1 LRKSLLSSVA
11 GLVLVVALGG
21 SAFAATHD
29 TENADEGSAFGNY
42 LSARS
47 AAGDHDMGAASRLYI
62 ETLESDPDNTNVA
75 NRAFLYT
82 AAAGDVDEA
91 LKLAE
96 KVVKGNADDR
106 AARMALAVGDIKH
119 GDFSEARDELSKSAK
134 GPFTTLTLLLIDG
147 WAAEGQGNT
156 DAALKDF
163 DGLVAAGGTAPLAS
177 YHRAL
182 VLDLAGRDKEADA
195 AYLET
200 LKTSNLGPR
209 AAEAYGRFLERAGRV
224 DEAKQLYTKL
234 QADDSLDPITSAG
247 LARLAAGTKPDRLV
261 NDAKQGAAEGL
272 FSIAAALNDAS
283 SVDIAVLYLRLALY
297 LNPDFD
303 MAKIVLADR
312 FETLKKYNEAIKV
325 YRTIPQGNPYQAAAA
340 IQIAIDEGR
349 LGQNEQAIADL
360 KTIVA
365 AHPNDLSSWT
375 SLGDAYR
382 ADNKD
387 AQAIDAYDHAIATL
401 NPPDKK
407 DWPLYFARAVSEQAV
422 KNNAASEADLQT
434 ALKLS
439 PDQPEVLNYLGYT
452 WVDEGR
458 NLTQAV
464 AMLEKARALSP
475 YDGYIVDSVGW
486 AYFRLHRWQDA
497 SKTLQ
502 AAVLLVPGDA
512 TINEH
517 LGDAYWMA
525 GRKLDAR
532 FQWNHALA
540 FNTDPAT
547 KPEIEKKLQSG
558 LTDAQARAGQ

>member
-1 LRKSLLSSVA
+1 MRKLLLSSVA
-11 GLVLVVALGG
+11 GFALAIALDG
-21 SAFAATHD
+21 SAIAATHD
-29 TENADEGSAFGNY
+29 DSAFGTY
-42 LSARS
+42 LAARS
-47 AAGDHDMGAASRLYI
+47 AASQHNLGEASRLY
-62 ETLESDPDNTNVA
+62 LEALDSNPGDVNIA
-75 NRAFLYT
+75 NRAFFYT
-82 AAAGDVDEA
+82 AADGDVDEA
-91 LKLAE
+91 IKIARQ
-96 KVVKGNADDR
+96 VVAGSADDR
-106 AARMALAVGDIKH
+106 AARMALAVGAIKH
-119 GDFSEARDELSKSAK
+119 GNFDDARDELSKSGK

-147 WAAEGQGNT
+147 WAAQGQGDT

-163 DGLVAAGGTAPLAS
+163 DGLSGAGGTAALAS
-177 YHRAL
+177 FHRAL
-182 VLDLAGRDKEADA
+182 VLDLAGRDKDADT

-200 LKTSNLGPR
+200 LKASNLGPR

-224 DEAKQLYTKL
+224 DEAKLLYNKL
-234 QADDSLDPITSAG
+234 KSDDSLEPIYGAG
-247 LARLAAGTKPDRLV
+247 LARIAAGTKPDRLV
-261 NDAKQGAAEGL
+261 PDAKQGAAEAL
-272 FSIAAALNDAS
+272 FSIAAALNDATS
-283 SVDIAVLYLRLALY
+283 ADIAVLYLRLALY

-312 FETLKKYNEAIKV
+312 FETMKKYDDAIKV
-325 YRTIPQGNPYQAAAA
+325 YRTIEGGAYQQAAA

-349 LGQNEQAIADL
+349 LDQKEQAITDL
-360 KTIVA
+360 KKIVA
-365 AHPNDLSSWT
+365 AHPDDMSSWT

-382 ADNKD
+382 ADDKD
-387 AQAIDAYDHAIATL
+387 AEAVDAYNRAIALL

-407 DWPLYFARAVSEQAV
+407 DWPLYFARAVSEQAA
-422 KNNAASEADLQT
+422 KNNAASEADLQA

-458 NLTQAV
+458 NLPQAV

-486 AYFRLHRWQDA
+486 AYFRLHRYEDA

-502 AAVLLVPGDA
+502 AAVLLVPGDP

-558 LTDAQARAGQ
+558 ITDTQARAGQ

>member
-1 LRKSLLSSVA
+1 LRRLLLSSVA
-11 GLVLVVALGG
+11 GFTFAVALGG
-21 SAFAATHD
+21 RACASTHD
-29 TENADEGSAFGNY
+29 EGNAFGTY
-42 LSARS
+42 LAARS
-47 AAGDHDMGAASRLYI
+47 AAGQHDMVEASRLYI
-62 ETLESDPDNTNVA
+62 ESLDADPDNASIA

-82 AAAGDVDEA
+82 AAAGDVDQA
-91 LKLAE
+91 IKIAG
-96 KVVKGNADDR
+96 KVVQSSVDDR
-106 AARMALAVGDIKH
+106 AARLALAVGDIKH
-119 GDFSEARDELSKSAK
+119 GDYDEARDELSKSAK

-147 WAAEGQGNT
+147 WAAQGQGNI
-156 DAALKDF
+156 DDALKDF
-163 DGLVAAGGTAPLAS
+163 DSLTAAGGTAPLS
-177 YHRAL
+177 TYHRAL

-209 AAEAYGRFLERAGRV
+209 VAEAYGRFLERAGRT
-224 DEAKQLYTKL
+224 DEARMLYTKL
-234 QADDSLDPITSAG
+234 QSDDSLAPIYDAG

-261 NDAKQGAAEGL
+261 ANTKQGAAEGL
-272 FSIAAALNDAS
+272 FSIAAALNDAAS
-283 SVDIAVLYLRLALY
+283 ADIAVLYLRLALY

-312 FETLKKYNEAIKV
+312 FESLKKYREAIAV
-325 YRTIPQGNPYQAAAA
+325 YRTINADSPYQPAAD
-340 IQIAIDEGR
+340 IQVAIDEGR
-349 LGQNEQAIADL
+349 LDQKEQATADL
-360 KTIVA
+360 KVIVA

-382 ADNKD
+382 ADDKD
-387 AQAIDAYDHAIATL
+387 TEAVDAYNHAIALL

-407 DWPLYFARAVSEQAV
+407 DWPLYFARSVSEQGM

-439 PDQPEVLNYLGYT
+439 PEQPEVLNYLGYT

-458 NLTQAV
+458 NLPQAV

-486 AYFRLHRWQDA
+486 AYFRLHRYADA

-502 AAVLLVPGDA
+502 AAVLLVPGDP

-525 GRKLDAR
+525 GHKLDAR

-540 FNTDPAT
+540 FNTDPST
-547 KPEIEKKLQSG
+547 KPEIEKKLQDG
-558 LTDAQARAGQ
+558 ITDTQARAGQ

>member
-1 LRKSLLSSVA
+1 MRKVSPVA
-11 GLVLVVALGG
+11 GFALAIALGG
-21 SAFAATHD
+21 SAIAATHD
-29 TENADEGSAFGNY
+29 DGDSFGNY
-42 LSARS
+42 LAARS
-47 AAGDHDMGAASRLYI
+47 AASKHDMGEASRLYI
-62 ETLESDPDNTNVA
+62 ETLESNPGDTNIA

-82 AAAGDVDEA
+82 AASGDVDEA
-91 LKLAE
+91 IKIAA
-96 KVVKGNADDR
+96 KVVAGSTDDR
-106 AARMALAVGDIKH
+106 AARMALAVGDIKRGH
-119 GDFSEARDELSKSAK
+119 YDDARDELSKSAK

-147 WAAEGQGNT
+147 WAAQGEGDT
-156 DAALKDF
+156 DAALKAF
-163 DGLVAAGGTAPLAS
+163 DGLSGAGGTVALAQ

-200 LKTSNLGPR
+200 LKASNLGPR
-209 AAEAYGRFLERAGRV
+209 AADAYGRFLERAGRV
-224 DEAKQLYTKL
+224 DEAKLLYAKL
-234 QADDSLDPITSAG
+234 ESDDSLQPIYSAG
-247 LARLAAGTKPDRLV
+247 LARIAAGTKPDRLV
-261 NDAKQGAAEGL
+261 PDPKQGAAEGL
-272 FSIAAALNDAS
+272 FSIAAALNDATS
-283 SVDIAVLYLRLALY
+283 ADIAVLYLRLALY

-312 FETLKKYNEAIKV
+312 FESLKKYDEAIKV
-325 YRTIPQGNPYQAAAA
+325 YRTIDDGPYQQAAA

-349 LGQNEQAIADL
+349 LDQKEQAIADL
-360 KTIVA
+360 KVIVA
-365 AHPNDLSSWT
+365 KHPGDFSSWT

-382 ADNKD
+382 SNDQD
-387 AQAIDAYDHAIATL
+387 ALAIDAYNHAIALL

-407 DWPLYFARAVSEQAV
+407 DWPLYFARAVSEQGV
-422 KNNAASEADLQT
+422 KNNAASEADLQA

-458 NLTQAV
+458 NLPQAV

-486 AYFRLHRWQDA
+486 AYYRLHRYEDA

-502 AAVLLVPGDA
+502 AAVLLVPGDP

-547 KPEIEKKLQSG
+547 KPEIEKKLVSG
-558 LTDAQARAGQ
+558 LTDAQARSGQ

>member
-1 LRKSLLSSVA
+1 LPLPPVA
-11 GLVLVVALGG
+11 GFALAIALGG

-29 TENADEGSAFGNY
+29 DDGGNAFGTY
-42 LSARS
+42 LAARS
-47 AAGDHDMGAASRLYI
+47 AAEQHDMGEASQLYI
-62 ETLESDPDNTNVA
+62 EALDADPDNTNIA
-75 NRAFLYT
+75 DRAFLYT

-91 LKLAE
+91 IKLAR
-96 KVVKGNADDR
+96 KVVEGNADDR
-106 AARMALAVGDIKH
+106 AARLALAVGDIKH
-119 GDFSEARDELSKSAK
+119 GDYDGARSELAKSGK
-134 GPFTTLTLLLIDG
+134 GAFTALTLYLIDG
-147 WAAEGQGNT
+147 WAAQGQGKT
-156 DAALKDF
+156 EEALKDF
-163 DGLVAAGGTAPLAS
+163 DALTGAGGTAPLS
-177 YHRAL
+177 TYHRAL

-209 AAEAYGRFLERAGRV
+209 VAEAYGRFLERAGRV
-224 DEAKQLYTKL
+224 DEAKLLYEKL
-234 QADDSLDPITSAG
+234 KSDDSLAPIYNAG
-247 LARLAAGTKPDRLV
+247 LARIAAGTKPDRLV
-261 NDAKQGAAEGL
+261 SDPKQGAAEGL
-272 FSIAAALNDAS
+272 FSIAAALNDATS
-283 SVDIAVLYLRLALY
+283 ADIAVLYLRLALY
-297 LNPDFD
+297 LNPDFE

-312 FETLKKYNEAIKV
+312 FESLKKYAEAIKV
-325 YRTIPQGNPYQAAAA
+325 YRTIAADSSYQPAAA

-349 LGQNEQAIADL
+349 LDQKDQAISDL
-360 KTIVA
+360 KAITA
-365 AHPNDLSSWT
+365 ANPDDLASWT

-387 AQAIDAYDHAIATL
+387 AQAIDAYNRATALL

-407 DWPLYFARAVSEQAV
+407 DWPLYFARSVSEQAV
-422 KNNAASEADLQT
+422 KDNAASEADLQA

-458 NLTQAV
+458 NLPQAV
-464 AMLEKARALSP
+464 AMLEKARSLSP

-486 AYFRLHRWQDA
+486 AYFRLHRYEEA

-502 AAVLLVPGDA
+502 AAVLLVPGDP

-540 FNTDPAT
+540 FNTDPST
-547 KPEIEKKLQSG
+547 KPEIEKKLKSG
-558 LTDAQARAGQ
+558 LTDAQSRAGQ

>member
-1 LRKSLLSSVA
+1 LRKLLLSSVA
-11 GLVLVVALGG
+11 GFALVVAMGG

-29 TENADEGSAFGNY
+29 DARADEGNAFGTY

-47 AAGDHDMGAASRLYI
+47 AAGAHDMGEASRLYI
-62 ETLESDPDNTNVA
+62 ETLDSDPGNANVA

-91 LKLAE
+91 LKLAN
-96 KVVKGNADDR
+96 KVVEGNEDDR
-106 AARMALAVGDIKH
+106 AARMALAVGDIRH
-119 GDFSEARDELSKSAK
+119 GDYGEARDELSKSAK

-182 VLDLAGRDKEADA
+182 VLDLAGRDKDADA

-200 LKTSNLGPR
+200 LKASNMGPR
-209 AAEAYGRFLERAGRV
+209 AAEAYGRFLERAGRT
-224 DEAKQLYTKL
+224 DEAKLLYTKL
-234 QADDSLDPITSAG
+234 QSDDSMEPITSAG
-247 LARLAAGTKPDRLV
+247 LARIAAGTKPDRLV

-312 FETLKKYNEAIKV
+312 FESLKKYAEAIKV
-325 YRTIPQGNPYQAAAA
+325 YRTIPSGNPYQPAAA

-349 LGQNEQAIADL
+349 LGQNDQAIADL
-360 KTIVA
+360 KAIVA
-365 AHPNDLSSWT
+365 EHPNDLSSWT

-387 AQAIDAYDHAIATL
+387 PQAIDAYNHAIATL

-407 DWPLYFARAVSEQAV
+407 DWPLYFARAVSEQGI
-422 KNNAASEADLQT
+422 KDNAASEADLQT

-439 PDQPEVLNYLGYT
+439 PEQPEVLNYLGYT

-486 AYFRLHRWQDA
+486 AYFRLHRYQDA

-540 FNTDPAT
+540 FNTDPST
-547 KPEIEKKLQSG
+547 KAELEKKLQSG
-558 LTDAQARAGQ
+558 MTDAQARAGQ